1 MKNLSKIEST
11 KNSKS
16 LSKKMPFEEQIDKVE
31 IKNREKLYF
40 ENVFKDLCAL
50 EKEPSSDE
58 NSKEKK
64 YLREIEEKVKV
75 KKMKIQNNGFKSK
88 TMSVAQRN
96 QNKLKN
102 KLKEEDD
109 EPKISKIPGKKKYLE
124 DSKKIDLYKD
134 PEKEEEK
141 LRHER
146 FGKKALRKILKKLT
160 GTFNKKEIEL
170 MIWEVDTNL
179 NGYISFD
186 EYEKMYKRC
195 VIDKKELEPKKLYT
209 LVQFLMF
216 DKEHKGYI
224 TEEDTLEVLCVR
236 NSNGLDNAI
245 NDIFMEEIKD
255 EKGKIIR
262 TKNKRETINYEQFSE
277 RMNSLSLRQ
286 RTLFM
291 NKKKNFCE
299 KIKEEAIQNSR
310 LKQAQK
316 LLNNQLII
324 YFYFCKIFLYFIFI
338 LLSVW
343 SFCHLKKRKNHR
355 TVLKTKSKYFANCSI
370 ISFNIIKIF
379 STELNINKYQH

>member
-1 MKNLSKIEST
+1 MKNLNKIEAN
-11 KNSKS
+11 KNTRNTA
-16 LSKKMPFEEQIDKVE
+16 KKISFEEQINEVE

-75 KKMKIQNNGFKSK
+75 KKTKIQNNGFKSK
-88 TMSVAQRN
+88 TMSIAQRN
-96 QNKLKN
+96 QNKKKN
-102 KLKEEDD
+102 KLKEDNED
-109 EPKISKIPGKKKYLE
+109 SKILPPSGNKNYLE
-124 DSKKIDLYKD
+124 DSKNGKIDLYKD

-146 FGKKALRKILKKLT
+146 FGKKALRKIFKKLT
-160 GTFNKKEIEL
+160 GTFNKKDIEL

-236 NSNGLDNAI
+236 NNNGLDNAI

-262 TKNKRETINYEQFSE
+262 TKNKRETINYEEFSE
-277 RMNSLSLRQ
+277 RMHSLSLRQ

-299 KIKEEAIQNSR
+299 KIKEEAIQNSK

-316 LLNNQLII
+316 LMDG
-324 YFYFCKIFLYFIFI
+324 K
-338 LLSVW
+338 
-343 SFCHLKKRKNHR
+343 
-355 TVLKTKSKYFANCSI
+355 
-370 ISFNIIKIF
+370 
-379 STELNINKYQH
+379 

>member
-1 MKNLSKIEST
+1 MKNISKIET
-11 KNSKS
+11 NKNARNTA
-16 LSKKMPFEEQIDKVE
+16 KKISFEEQINEVE

-88 TMSVAQRN
+88 TMSIAQRN
-96 QNKLKN
+96 QNKKKN
-102 KLKEEDD
+102 KLKEDD
-109 EPKISKIPGKKKYLE
+109 EDSKILPPPGNKKYLE
-124 DSKKIDLYKD
+124 DSKNGKIDLYKD

-146 FGKKALRKILKKLT
+146 FGKKALRKIFKKLT
-160 GTFNKKEIEL
+160 GTFNKKDIEL

-224 TEEDTLEVLCVR
+224 TEEDTLEVLCIR
-236 NSNGLDNAI
+236 NNNGFDNAI
-245 NDIFMEEIKD
+245 NDIFMEEIQD

-262 TKNKRETINYEQFSE
+262 INNKRETINYEEFSE
-277 RMNSLSLRQ
+277 RMQSLSLRQ
-286 RTLFM
+286 RTLFI
-291 NKKKNFCE
+291 NKKKNF
-299 KIKEEAIQNSR
+299 
-310 LKQAQK
+310 
-316 LLNNQLII
+316 
-324 YFYFCKIFLYFIFI
+324 
-338 LLSVW
+338 
-343 SFCHLKKRKNHR
+343 LKK
-355 TVLKTKSKYFANCSI
+355 LKKKLFKT
-370 ISFNIIKIF
+370 
-379 STELNINKYQH
+379 LN

>member
-1 MKNLSKIEST
+1 MKGLNNSKIQKT
-11 KNSKS
+11 AA
-16 LSKKMPFEEQIDKVE
+16 KKISFDEQVSGVE
-31 IKNREKLYF
+31 IKNREKFYF

-64 YLREIEEKVKV
+64 YLREIEEKVKL
-75 KKMKIQNNGFKSK
+75 KQMKIQNNGFKSK
-88 TMSVAQRN
+88 TMSLSKKGGHKKKNLN
-96 QNKLKN
+96 QSKEY
-102 KLKEEDD
+102 KEE
-109 EPKISKIPGKKKYLE
+109 PKNQAPPGKKEYAE
-124 DSKKIDLYKD
+124 DEKNGKIDLYKD

-146 FGKKALRKILKKLT
+146 FGKKALRKIFKKLT
-160 GTFNKKEIEL
+160 GTFNKKDIEL

-195 VIDKKELEPKKLYT
+195 VIDQKELEPKKLYT

-236 NSNGLDNAI
+236 NNNGLDNAI
-245 NDIFMEEIKD
+245 NDIFMEEVKD

-262 TKNKRETINYEQFSE
+262 TKNKRETINYEQFAE
-277 RMNSLSLRQ
+277 RMHSLSLRQ

-316 LLNNQLII
+316 LLMED
-324 YFYFCKIFLYFIFI
+324 K
-338 LLSVW
+338 
-343 SFCHLKKRKNHR
+343 
-355 TVLKTKSKYFANCSI
+355 
-370 ISFNIIKIF
+370 
-379 STELNINKYQH
+379 

>member
-1 MKNLSKIEST
+1 MKNISKIGQSKNT
-11 KNSKS
+11 KSSAKK
-16 LSKKMPFEEQIDKVE
+16 LSFEEQINEVQ

-64 YLREIEEKVKV
+64 YLREIEEKVKI

-88 TMSVAQRN
+88 TISVAQRN
-96 QNKLKN
+96 ENKKKK
-102 KLKEEDD
+102 KLRENDEDS
-109 EPKISKIPGKKKYLE
+109 KISIPSERKEYLE
-124 DSKKIDLYKD
+124 DGKKIDLYKD

-146 FGKKALRKILKKLT
+146 FGKKALRKIFKKLT

-236 NSNGLDNAI
+236 NNNGLDNAI

-277 RMNSLSLRQ
+277 RMHALSLRQ

-299 KIKEEAIQNSR
+299 KIKEEAIQNSKM
-310 LKQAQK
+310 KQAQK
-316 LLNNQLII
+316 LM
-324 YFYFCKIFLYFIFI
+324 K
-338 LLSVW
+338 
-343 SFCHLKKRKNHR
+343 
-355 TVLKTKSKYFANCSI
+355 
-370 ISFNIIKIF
+370 
-379 STELNINKYQH
+379 E

>member
-1 MKNLSKIEST
+1 MKNISKIET
-11 KNSKS
+11 NKNTRNTA
-16 LSKKMPFEEQIDKVE
+16 KKISFEEQINEVE

-88 TMSVAQRN
+88 TMSIAQRS
-96 QNKLKN
+96 QNKKKN
-102 KLKEEDD
+102 KLKEDD
-109 EPKISKIPGKKKYLE
+109 EDSKILPPPGNKKYLE
-124 DSKKIDLYKD
+124 DSKNGKIDLYKD

-146 FGKKALRKILKKLT
+146 FGKKALRKIFKKLT
-160 GTFNKKEIEL
+160 GTFNKKDIEL

-236 NSNGLDNAI
+236 NNNGLDNAI

-262 TKNKRETINYEQFSE
+262 TKNKRETINYEEFSE
-277 RMNSLSLRQ
+277 RMHSLSLRQ

-299 KIKEEAIQNSR
+299 KIKEEAIQNSK

-316 LLNNQLII
+316 LMEG
-324 YFYFCKIFLYFIFI
+324 K
-338 LLSVW
+338 
-343 SFCHLKKRKNHR
+343 
-355 TVLKTKSKYFANCSI
+355 
-370 ISFNIIKIF
+370 
-379 STELNINKYQH
+379 

>member
-277 RMNSLSLRQ
+277 RMHSLSLRQ

-316 LLNNQLII
+316 LLNNQ
-324 YFYFCKIFLYFIFI
+324 
-338 LLSVW
+338 
-343 SFCHLKKRKNHR
+343 
-355 TVLKTKSKYFANCSI
+355 
-370 ISFNIIKIF
+370 
-379 STELNINKYQH
+379 